1 MNDENLEQNVS
12 EEQENSEQVSSN
24 EEIQDNGKTEGNY
37 DNNGQPWPMS
47 FTKYDDYLQS
57 ENKNKKSKIGL
68 VHIIVFVFVI
78 IALFALFFFLGLKP
92 MLDKIKQSEDNPS
105 SKVSYGSS
113 LYVVTGKFIDQWNPI
128 DWYTLERNPLS
139 YKSFGDEILD
149 EIYLYSDY
157 ISGKDKLGFK
167 SDQLFW
173 DVNYTLIR
181 KVFLGSVSEIDIKKS
196 VEREINRFFKELDV
210 KDFKSDVSDCN
221 IEKGFLKSVISKYE
235 PKIQEV
241 FDKKKTSAKK
251 IVSFDELENIFSYA
265 VMTGLYFG
273 LNDPYSTL
281 MTNSEYSDMMSN
293 LNEDTFG
300 GIGVYIEKSQASD
313 SQLTIVEPVDGTPAF
328 RAGLLPG
335 DVIYEI
341 DGMKTQ
347 GVDIMVSV
355 SKMRGPKGS
364 DVKLKILRDHKYFD
378 VTIRRDDIKITSV
391 SHKIIKSDKG
401 NFGYIRV
408 RSFAS
413 ETAEEF
419 DTAVAE
425 IKKPSNNIKG
435 LIVDVRNNGG
445 GYLVAGLELSSRFA
459 EKGKVIHKE
468 VDHDDKILSC
478 YSLNR
483 PKVNMPS
490 VLLVNRL
497 SASSSEIFAGALKDN
512 NSAILIG
519 ERTFGKG
526 SVQQVFEQDNG
537 CAVKLTIAHFLSP
550 NGSIIHKRGI
560 KPDINIE
567 MKPRLVGKKDDIQL
581 QKAIDE
587 LSSKF

>member
-1 MNDENLEQNVS
+1 MSEENLEKQDSKQETSEDVS
-12 EEQENSEQVSSN
+12 GEEGLVEGEV
-24 EEIQDNGKTEGNY
+24 EGNY
-37 DNNGQPWPMS
+37 DDKGQPWPMS
-47 FTKYDDYLQS
+47 FTKYEDYLQS
-57 ENKNKKSKIGL
+57 ENNNKKSKIGL

-78 IALFALFFFLGLKP
+78 IALFALFFFLGIKP
-92 MLDKIKQSEDNPS
+92 MMDKIKQSESNS
-105 SKVSYGSS
+105 SPKSSYSNS
-113 LYVVTGKFIDQWNPI
+113 MYVVTGKFFDQWNPI

-139 YKSFGDEILD
+139 YKSFGDEIFD
-149 EIYLYSDY
+149 EFYLYSDY
-157 ISGKDKLGFK
+157 ISGKDKLGFQP
-167 SDQLFW
+167 DQLFW
-173 DVNYTLIR
+173 DVNYALIR
-181 KVFLGSVSEIDIKKS
+181 KVFLGSISEIDIKKS

-210 KDFKSDVSDCN
+210 KDFQADVSNCN
-221 IEKGFLKSVISKYE
+221 IEKGFLKSVISTYE
-235 PKIQEV
+235 PKIKEV
-241 FDKKKTSAKK
+241 FDKKKSLGTK

-265 VMTGLYFG
+265 IMTGLYFG

-281 MTNSEYSDMMSN
+281 MTKSEYLDLMNN
-293 LNEDTFG
+293 LNEGTFG
-300 GIGVYIEKSQASD
+300 GIGVYIEKNQSSD
-313 SQLTIVEPVDGTPAF
+313 NQLTIVEPVEGTPAF
-328 RAGLLPG
+328 KAGLLPG
-335 DVIYEI
+335 DVIVEI
-341 DGMKTQ
+341 DGMQTKS
-347 GVDIMVSV
+347 VDITISV

-378 VTIRRDDIKITSV
+378 VNIRRDDIKIVSV
-391 SHKIIKSDKG
+391 SHKVIKSDKG

-425 IKKPSNNIKG
+425 VKKPSNNIKG

-445 GYLVAGLELSSRFA
+445 GYLVAGLELSSRFVQ
-459 EKGKVIHKE
+459 KGKVIHKE
-468 VDHDDKILSC
+468 VDHDNKILSC
-478 YSLNR
+478 YALNR
-483 PKVNMPS
+483 PNVNIPT

-550 NGSIIHKRGI
+550 DGNIIHKRGI
-560 KPDINIE
+560 KPDINIK